1 MKYFQKFT
9 LIFIND
15 ILEQN
20 EDIVDDDKIS
30 NKRNM
35 EKSIETKIT
44 NNEAPKNVLAASLA
58 ANINPQVHVYNS

>member
-1 MKYFQKFT
+1 M
-9 LIFIND
+9 
-15 ILEQN
+15 
-20 EDIVDDDKIS
+20 DDDKIS